1 LRLSFD
7 RVADRYDETRVYPAG
22 VPERIA
28 EALGEHF
35 PKGGRTLDIGVGTG
49 RLAVPMKAFGFDIVG
64 VDVSRGML
72 EKAAGKGL
80 EQLLLADAR
89 ALPFRDR
96 SFKSSISVHVTHLI
110 SDWERAVVEIGRVT
124 EERYASVVTEREG
137 CQLED
142 LRRTYEDSCAE
153 LDCEVGHPGLREKD
167 LAGRIDPIAVLEIAD
182 GRDTVGVKDVLE
194 RYRARIYSDL
204 WDVPDEVHEH
214 AMRRLEEVYGPR
226 DRLER
231 REKISLVIW
240 DAGSVREYAHQIS
253 FACP

>member
-7 RVADRYDETRVYPAG
+7 RVADRYDETRAYPAG

-28 EALGEHF
+28 EALGEYF
-35 PKGGRTLDIGVGTG
+35 PKGGKTLDIGVGTG

-72 EKAAGKGL
+72 EKAEGKGL

-96 SFKSSISVHVTHLI
+96 SFRCSISVHLTHLI
-110 SDWERAVVEIGRVT
+110 SDWERAVGEIGRVT

-137 CQLED
+137 CQLEE
-142 LRRTYEDSCAE
+142 LQKAYEDACAE
-153 LDCEVGHPGLREKD
+153 LGCEVRHPGLREKD
-167 LAGRIDPIAVLEIAD
+167 LAQRIDPMAVLEIAD
-182 GRDTVGVKDVLE
+182 SRDSVGVNDALE
-194 RYRARIYSDL
+194 RYRARLYSDL
-204 WDVPDEVHEH
+204 WNVPDEVHAH
-214 AMRRLEEVYGPR
+214 AMRRLEKVYGTR

-240 DAGSVREYAHQIS
+240 DARSVREYARQIS
-253 FACP
+253 FTCP